1 MGGDC
6 GQSPVPSVG
15 DLSYGG
21 GRPGRARP
29 TATSAQPIATQ
40 PRPRTNN
47 VLKKKICFFL
57 IFLTLRGSRMA
68 PLASRRPRV
77 GVQLGTL
84 SHVADC
90 AVGSG

>member
-29 TATSAQPIATQ
+29 TATSAQPISTQ

-47 VLKKKICFFL
+47 VLKKKDCFFL

-68 PLASRRPRV
+68 PPGRVARPRHA
-77 GVQLGTL
+77 GALL
-84 SHVADC
+84 R
-90 AVGSG
+90 

>member
-1 MGGDC
+1 MGGGC
-6 GQSPVPSVG
+6 GQPPVPSVG

-29 TATSAQPIATQ
+29 TATSAQPISTQ

-47 VLKKKICFFL
+47 VLKKKAIFFL
-57 IFLTLRGSRMA
+57 IFLTSEGPGRGRLRCVER
-68 PLASRRPRV
+68 LA
-77 GVQLGTL
+77 GGG
-84 SHVADC
+84 ADC

>member
-47 VLKKKICFFL
+47 VLKKKAIFFL
-57 IFLTLRGSRMA
+57 IFLTSEGPGWLPVA
-68 PLASRRPRV
+68 LAAVTV
-77 GVQLGTL
+77 GARA
-84 SHVADC
+84 VA
-90 AVGSG
+90 ALIAQ

>member
-57 IFLTLRGSRMA
+57 IFLTLRRLPDG
-68 PLASRRPRV
+68 PGP
-77 GVQLGTL
+77 GVVVAGAARAQAG
-84 SHVADC
+84 ADC

>member
-47 VLKKKICFFL
+47 VLKKKAMFFSDL
-57 IFLTLRGSRMA
+57 LDSQRLPDGPGDPAVRGGRRA
-68 PLASRRPRV
+68 DDALAE
-77 GVQLGTL
+77 
-84 SHVADC
+84 C

>member
-47 VLKKKICFFL
+47 VLKKKDCFFL

-68 PLASRRPRV
+68 PGSRPSPASRSAPLR
-77 GVQLGTL
+77 LATGT
-84 SHVADC
+84 DC

>member
-29 TATSAQPIATQ
+29 TATSAQPISTQ

-47 VLKKKICFFL
+47 VLKKKDCFFL

-68 PLASRRPRV
+68 PPATPACTTTSLACA
-77 GVQLGTL
+77 G
-84 SHVADC
+84 ADC